1 MKDKKSTLFIWSQI
15 PHVDKASAKPINL
28 FCDET
33 ETTTRGVL

>member
-1 MKDKKSTLFIWSQI
+1 MRSQI
-15 PHVDKASAKPINL
+15 PHVDKVLPEPINL